1 MTAFFPTVRVTL
13 VPSSSPQR
21 WLVAP
26 SVEGSSLP
34 GDGSDIVSWLKKL
47 LGGAES
53 QDEHR
58 GSASSEGE
66 PPWISGD
73 PPVPPLHIRERHGTY
88 TLNDGREGFV
98 TGFELRTDDG
108 RLLYDNRCGVSRWDH
123 LGLYRPEVV
132 GESYRDQADL
142 SAARAGAAAHLVLEP
157 DNPHDSGAVKVVTG
171 GRHVGY
177 IKKSNQRSLHRV
189 FKAASDEVHVVVWN
203 VHQSRD
209 QEVVAVEVMI
219 VRPGAVVSS
228 PMDLGALHG
237 AIT

>member
-1 MTAFFPTVRVTL
+1 MHVNPGPAIVTAAPT
-13 VPSSSPQR
+13 PN
-21 WLVAP
+21 
-26 SVEGSSLP
+26 VEGPSP
-34 GDGSDIVSWLKKL
+34 PRDGSDIGSWLKKL
-47 LGGAES
+47 FGGAEP

-58 GSASSEGE
+58 RPASPEGE
-66 PPWISGD
+66 PRWISGD
-73 PPVPPLHIRERHGTY
+73 PPVPPLHIRERHDTY
-88 TLNDGREGFV
+88 TLNDGREGVV

-123 LGLYRPEVV
+123 LGLYRPDVV
-132 GESYRDQADL
+132 GESYRDQQDL
-142 SAARAGAAAHLVLEP
+142 NAARAGAPARLVLEP

-189 FKAASDEVHVVVWN
+189 FKAASGEVHVVVWN

-209 QEVVAVEVMI
+209 QDVVAVEIMI

-228 PMDLGALHG
+228 PMDLGEPHG
-237 AIT
+237 AIA